1 MREWLRDRRKAKGL
15 TMKQLGEKLGVSE
28 SYYCA
33 IENGGRKKEL
43 SLGMASALARE
54 LEISVDEIIE
64 LEGGLAESQ
73 EIAAGVN
80 TLAMT
85 M

>member
-1 MREWLRDRRKAKGL
+1 MREWLRDRRKAKGF
-15 TMKQLGEKLGVSE
+15 TMKLLGEKLGVSE

-64 LEGGLAESQ
+64 LEGGLAEPQ
-73 EIAAGVN
+73 EAAAGAS
-80 TLAMT
+80 LFSMT